1 MVCDFPLFM
10 TIIAGLTVWQI
21 ENFLPVAVDECKML
35 FYNVNIN
42 NNYYDLMIHLLEIFI
57 FLP

>member
-1 MVCDFPLFM
+1 M
-10 TIIAGLTVWQI
+10 WQI

-42 NNYYDLMIHLLEIFI
+42 NNYYYDLMIHLLEIFI
-57 FLP
+57 FVP